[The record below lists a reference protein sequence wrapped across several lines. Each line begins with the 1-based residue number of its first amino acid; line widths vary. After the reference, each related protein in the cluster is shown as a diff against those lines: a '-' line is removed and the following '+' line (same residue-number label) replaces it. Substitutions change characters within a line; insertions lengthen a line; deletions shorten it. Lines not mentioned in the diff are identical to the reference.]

1 MKKNFAAI
9 FLTMTF
15 FVFSALTVGAQPVDK
30 VEQKLDDAWTAYNIG
45 QYQKVLQL
53 VQPLA
58 SDGNARAQII
68 LGRCYENGLGV
79 PQDMEMA
86 AKWFR
91 LAAEQ
96 NNSEAQVLLAYQYEL
111 GIGVPKNDATGVDLM
126 TRAANA
132 GNAEALFNL
141 ALYHGQ
147 GKYGFAKDPAESF
160 RLAKLAAD
168 KGYAQAERYV
178 GACYDHGV
186 GVPENKAEAQVWYSK
201 ARAQGLE
208 VEGNVFNFVR
218 EYSMP

>member
-79 PQDMEMA
+79 PQDMEMPPSGSVSRRNRTT
-86 AKWFR
+86 AKPRCFWPTSTNWA
-91 LAAEQ
+91 LACPE
-96 NNSEAQVLLAYQYEL
+96 
-111 GIGVPKNDATGVDLM
+111 T
-126 TRAANA
+126 TRPWWT
-132 GNAEALFNL
+132 L
-141 ALYHGQ
+141 
-147 GKYGFAKDPAESF
+147 
-160 RLAKLAAD
+160 
-168 KGYAQAERYV
+168 
-178 GACYDHGV
+178 
-186 GVPENKAEAQVWYSK
+186 
-201 ARAQGLE
+201 
-208 VEGNVFNFVR
+208 
-218 EYSMP
+218 